1 MFVEIL
7 FPLQAVAADRHPMIG
22 SVEDVGVLELAHLFE
37 FLENAADLDVDIFAT
52 GILTTEFV
60 ADRAFVP
67 FLPDSFHADFVA

>member
-1 MFVEIL
+1 
-7 FPLQAVAADRHPMIG
+7 MIG
-22 SVEDVGVLELAHLFE
+22 SVEYVGVLELAHLFE